1 MSIGKKMT
9 DKLIVKDFGPIRH
22 AEMDIKKTTVLI
34 GPQGS
39 GKSTL
44 AKLVALLRD
53 KDWKDLISDK
63 STPANFI
70 DYGLLNYIKETS
82 FYSFGAKYF
91 THEYQSKVTRRV
103 PNENYPKQNI
113 IQLIQS
119 KEQDTFSEKVFEQM
133 KYVQRP
139 IYIPAER
146 LLFALISQSIFSLTI
161 NKIPLPESI
170 TQFGAKFENARQKLT
185 EFKSVIQDVVY
196 KFENG
201 KDIIAVNEGITLA
214 LSESASGF
222 QALIP
227 LQLVVEGFFEEGIQS
242 FIIEEP
248 ELNLYPT
255 TQKSLIYYLAD
266 RCTKA
271 ENELMLT
278 THSPYVL
285 AALNNLLFAYKIAQ
299 EKPELA
305 SEIEKVIPQDSWL
318 DPNDFAAYFVA
329 DGTVRSIINPK
340 TGLISENEL
349 DSVSDEIGDEFDS
362 LMDLYRK
369 KE

>member
-1 MSIGKKMT
+1 MA
-9 DKLIVKDFGPIRH
+9 DKLIVKDFGPIRD

-44 AKLVALLRD
+44 AKLVAICRD
-53 KDWKDLISDK
+53 KDHWSLNSLETFPPNFFDYGIQNYGIGTSQFEYYSDK
-63 STPANFI
+63 VHHHYKNGI
-70 DYGLLNYIKETS
+70 
-82 FYSFGAKYF
+82 
-91 THEYQSKVTRRV
+91 TRRTFKTSGWGKYLREEKSTV
-103 PNENYPKQNI
+103 
-113 IQLIQS
+113 S
-119 KEQDTFSEKVFEQM
+119 DTASWSTLLLGIKT
-133 KYVQRP
+133 P

-146 LLFALISQSIFSLTI
+146 VFFPMVAEAILGLLTQKVAIPNFVLEFGREYELARKNIMKLPVDYLNIEYKYEGGRDYIFF
-161 NKIPLPESI
+161 NKS
-170 TQFGAKFENARQKLT
+170 G
-185 EFKSVIQDVVY
+185 SV
-196 KFENG
+196 
-201 KDIIAVNEGITLA
+201 L

-222 QALIP
+222 QSIIP
-227 LQLVVEGFFEEGIQS
+227 MKLVIENSKEIKHK

-266 RCTKA
+266 RCTKS
-271 ENELMLT
+271 ENELMMT

-285 AALNNLLFAYKIAQ
+285 AALNNLIFAYKVAN
-299 EKPELA
+299 EKPEQA
-305 SEIEKVIPQDSWL
+305 EEVEKVIPRHSWL
-318 DPNDFAAYFVA
+318 NPDEFAAYFVA

-349 DSVSDEIGDEFDS
+349 DSVSDEIGDEFDT
-362 LMDLYRK
+362 LMGIYRSK

>member
-1 MSIGKKMT
+1 MV
-9 DKLIVKDFGPIRH
+9 DKLIVKDFGPIRD

-44 AKLVALLRD
+44 AKLVALSRE
-53 KDWKDLISDK
+53 KDWKDLISEK
-63 STPANFI
+63 SMPVNFL
-70 DYGLLNYIKETS
+70 DYGLLNYLKETS
-82 FYSFGAKYF
+82 FYSFDAKYF
-91 THEYQSKVTRRV
+91 THEYQSKVTRRT
-103 PNENYPKQNI
+103 PNENYPTQKVLE
-113 IQLIQS
+113 LIKS
-119 KEQDTFSEKVFEQM
+119 KEHNTYSEKVFELM
-133 KYVQRP
+133 DYVQRP
-139 IYIPAER
+139 VYIPAER
-146 LLFALISQSIFSLTI
+146 LLFALISQSFFSITI

-170 TQFGAKFENARQKLT
+170 TQFGAKFENARQKLV
-185 EFKSVIQDVVY
+185 EFKSIIQNVTY

-201 KDIIAVNEGITLA
+201 KDIVAVNEDVTLN

-227 LQLVVEGFFEEGIQS
+227 LQVVVEGLFDEKIQS

-266 RCTKA
+266 RCIKG
-271 ENELMLT
+271 ENELMMT

-285 AALNNLLFAYKIAQ
+285 AALNNLIFAYKVAH
-299 EKPELA
+299 EKPEKA
-305 SEIEKVIPQDSWL
+305 AEVEKVIPKDSWL
-318 DPNDFAAYFVA
+318 NPDEFAAYFVA

-349 DSVSDEIGDEFDS
+349 DGVSDEIGDEFNALVDI
-362 LMDLYRK
+362 YRSK
-369 KE
+369 TNEAIH

>member
-1 MSIGKKMT
+1 MSIGKKMI

-44 AKLVALLRD
+44 AKLVALMN
-53 KDWKDLISDK
+53 DK
-63 STPANFI
+63 SNQGAIPESYMFNLEAQRFGIDGYGSELTMI
-70 DYGLLNYIKETS
+70 DYDSLKIKFKVEVNTYELIEKHLILPVFIPTERILLPVLSVSIMGLLNNDVALPRFITAFGTKYEVARKLSDGFIIDYLGLEYRFRGQEYLIK
-82 FYSFGAKYF
+82 
-91 THEYQSKVTRRV
+91 
-103 PNENYPKQNI
+103 N
-113 IQLIQS
+113 
-119 KEQDTFSEKVFEQM
+119 
-133 KYVQRP
+133 
-139 IYIPAER
+139 
-146 LLFALISQSIFSLTI
+146 
-161 NKIPLPESI
+161 
-170 TQFGAKFENARQKLT
+170 
-185 EFKSVIQDVVY
+185 
-196 KFENG
+196 
-201 KDIIAVNEGITLA
+201 GITTK
-214 LSESASGF
+214 LSESASGY
-222 QALIP
+222 QAIIP
-227 LQLVVEGFFEEGIQS
+227 LKLVVENYLPNRDKF

-285 AALNNLLFAYKIAQ
+285 AALNNLLFAYQVAR

-305 SEIEKVIPQDSWL
+305 LEVEKVIPQDSWL
-318 DPNDFAAYFVA
+318 NPNEFAAYFVA

-349 DSVSDEIGDEFDS
+349 DSVSDEIGDEFDN
-362 LMDLYRK
+362 LMDLYRRK